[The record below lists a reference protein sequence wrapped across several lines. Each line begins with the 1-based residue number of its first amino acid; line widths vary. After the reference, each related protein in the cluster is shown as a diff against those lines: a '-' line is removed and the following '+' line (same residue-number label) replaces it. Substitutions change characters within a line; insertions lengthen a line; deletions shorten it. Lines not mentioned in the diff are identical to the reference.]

1 MTDVARLS
9 TLRYALHANNATFSG
24 TPGTL
29 FPLRLTDDGASFLPR
44 NRTPIP
50 RPLRSLSGRRYSH
63 IRGVQD
69 LADITVATEF
79 RGVNLNTG
87 VAVNAGDWETGKLEQ
102 GYLLQSLFGAAAP
115 GTTGVA
121 PTVAASGHTPA
132 SGILAVVGTTTANG
146 QVIALSSSAGLQVGR
161 IASGGG
167 TTTLT
172 LDHPYSGTPTTSATV
187 FRLAVYSVSNSVTQH
202 THAFFTAEGED
213 WRRDYFGCMPMSM
226 SLAIPNAGLM
236 TMSSVFSPTSFA
248 DVAEANPAH
257 NEPVSGNPIVVD
269 ACRMWFAGNDVIAR
283 DITINYSAATTPRV
297 ASTRTNGRLGGVSGT
312 GDGKTF
318 TMEFS
323 IYLGDA
329 TLTGELQDSA
339 GTPSLNDLLG
349 DGAILS
355 GQPSTTRKVSLQ
367 VGSEASAV
375 MYAYLP
381 EADCVVTTQ
390 HTDGLTV
397 ARVVA
402 TGTGALPAILAV
414 G

>member
-9 TLRYALHANNATFSG
+9 TLRYALHANNATFTG

-69 LADITVATEF
+69 LADLTVATEF
-79 RGVNLNTG
+79 RGVNSNTG
-87 VAVNAGDWETGKLEQ
+87 AAVADWEAKMEQ
-102 GYLLQSLFGAAAP
+102 GYLLASLFGAVAP
-115 GTTGVA
+115 ATTGVA
-121 PTVAASGHTPA
+121 PTVAATGHTPA

-146 QVIALSSSAGLQVGR
+146 QVIAFFSSAGLQVGR

-172 LDHPYSGTPTTSATV
+172 LDHPYSGTPTTSGTV
-187 FRLAVYSVSNSVTQH
+187 FRMGVYTVNDSTTQH
-202 THAFFTAEGED
+202 THAFFAAEGED

-226 SLAIPNAGLM
+226 SLAVPNAGLM

-257 NEPVSGNPIVVD
+257 AEPTSGNPIVVD

-297 ASTRTNGRLGGVSGT
+297 ASTRTNGRLGGVSST

-318 TMEFS
+318 TLEFS
-323 IYLGDA
+323 LYLGDA

-339 GTPSLNDLLG
+339 GTPPLNELIG
-349 DGAILS
+349 DSSPS

-367 VGSEASAV
+367 VGSEVGAV

>member
-9 TLRYALHANNATFSG
+9 TLRYALHANNATFTG

-69 LADITVATEF
+69 LADITVATEM
-79 RGVNLNTG
+79 RGVNSNTG
-87 VAVNAGDWETGKLEQ
+87 AAVSDWEAKMEQ
-102 GYLLQSLFGAAAP
+102 GYLLASLFGAVAPATTGAAP
-115 GTTGVA
+115 TA
-121 PTVAASGHTPA
+121 AASGHTPA
-132 SGILAVVGTTTANG
+132 SGIVAVVGTTTANG
-146 QVIALSSSAGLQVGR
+146 QVIAFSSSAGLQVGR

-172 LDHPYSGTPTTSATV
+172 LDHPYSGTPTSGATV
-187 FRLAVYSVSNSVTQH
+187 FRMGVYTVNDAV
-202 THAFFTAEGED
+202 THHVHAMFTAEGED

-226 SLAIPNAGLM
+226 SLAVPNAGLM
-236 TMSSVFSPTSFA
+236 TMSSVFSPTTFSHL
-248 DVAEANPAH
+248 AEANPVHA
-257 NEPVSGNPIVVD
+257 EPVSGNPIVVD
-269 ACRMWFAGNDVIAR
+269 ACRMWFAGLDVIAR
-283 DITINYSAATTPRV
+283 DITINYSAATAPRV
-297 ASTRTNGRLGGVSGT
+297 ASTRTNGRVGGVSST

-323 IYLGDA
+323 VYLGDGNLPGEVRDSTGSP
-329 TLTGELQDSA
+329 TLNELIGDSA
-339 GTPSLNDLLG
+339 
-349 DGAILS
+349 AS

-367 VGSEASAV
+367 VGSEVGAV
-375 MYAYLP
+375 VYAYLP

-390 HTDGLTV
+390 HVDGLTV

-402 TGTGALPAILAV
+402 TGTGALPAIIAV

>member
-9 TLRYALHANNATFSG
+9 TLRYGLHTNAFTFTG
-24 TPGTL
+24 TPTL
-29 FPLRLTDDGASFLPR
+29 VPLRLTDDGASFLPR
-44 NRTPIP
+44 NRAPIA

-63 IRGVQD
+63 VRGVQD
-69 LADITVATEF
+69 LADISVATEM
-79 RGVNLNTG
+79 RGVASNTG
-87 VAVNAGDWETGKLEQ
+87 AAVSDWEAKMEQ
-102 GYLLQSLFGAAAP
+102 GYLLASLFGAVAP
-115 GTTGVA
+115 ATTGVA

-146 QVIALSSSAGLQVGR
+146 QVIAFATSAGLQVGR

-172 LDHPYSGTPTTSATV
+172 LDHPYSGTPTTGATV
-187 FRLAVYSVSNSVTQH
+187 FRNAVYTVNDAVTH
-202 THAFFTAEGED
+202 HVHAMFAAEGED

-226 SLAIPNAGLM
+226 ALALPNAGLVGM
-236 TMSSVFSPTSFA
+236 TSVFSPTSFA
-248 DVAEANPAH
+248 DTAEANPAH
-257 NEPVSGNPIVVD
+257 AEPTSGNPIVVD

-283 DITINYSAATTPRV
+283 DLTINYSAATTPRV
-297 ASTRTNGRLGGVSGT
+297 ASTRTNGRVGGVSST

-323 IYLGDA
+323 VYLGDGNLA
-329 TLTGELQDSA
+329 GELQDGA
-339 GTPSLNDLLG
+339 GSPTLNDLIG
-349 DGAILS
+349 DSDTAGDVS
-355 GQPSTTRKVSLQ
+355 VTRKVSLQ
-367 VGSEASAV
+367 VGTEIGAV

-390 HTDGLTV
+390 HVDGLTV

-402 TGTGALPAILAV
+402 TGTGALPAILSV

>member
-1 MTDVARLS
+1 MTDVSRLS
-9 TLRYALHANNATFSG
+9 TLRYALHANNATFTG

-44 NRTPIP
+44 NRAPIA

-79 RGVNLNTG
+79 RGVNSNTG
-87 VAVNAGDWETGKLEQ
+87 AAVADWEAKMEQ
-102 GYLLQSLFGAAAP
+102 GYLLASLFGAVAP
-115 GTTGVA
+115 ATTSTA

-146 QVIALSSSAGLQVGR
+146 QVIAFSSSAGLQVGR

-172 LDHPYSGTPTTSATV
+172 LDHPYSGTPTSGATV
-187 FRLAVYSVSNSVTQH
+187 FRNAVYTVNDSVTQH
-202 THAFFTAEGED
+202 VHAFFAAEGED

-226 SLAIPNAGLM
+226 ALAVPNAGLM

-248 DVAEANPAH
+248 DVAEVNPAH
-257 NEPVSGNPIVVD
+257 AEPTSGNPIVVD
-269 ACRMWFAGNDVIAR
+269 ACRMWFAGIDVIAR
-283 DITINYSAATTPRV
+283 DITINYGAATTPRV
-297 ASTRTNGRLGGVSGT
+297 ASTRTNGRLGGVSST

-318 TMEFS
+318 SVEFS
-323 IYLGDA
+323 VYLGDS

-339 GTPSLNDLLG
+339 GSPTLNDLIG
-349 DGAILS
+349 DSAAS

-367 VGSEASAV
+367 VGSEIGAV
-375 MYAYLP
+375 MYAYMP

-390 HTDGLTV
+390 HADGLTV

-402 TGTGALPAILAV
+402 TGTGALPAILSV

>member
-9 TLRYALHANNATFSG
+9 TLRYGLHSNAFTFTG
-24 TPGTL
+24 TPTL
-29 FPLRLTDDGASFLPR
+29 VPLRLTDDGASFLPR

-79 RGVNLNTG
+79 RGVNSNTG
-87 VAVNAGDWETGKLEQ
+87 AAVSDWEAKMEQ
-102 GYLLQSLFGAAAP
+102 GYLLASLFGAVAPATTGAAP
-115 GTTGVA
+115 TA
-121 PTVAASGHTPA
+121 AASGHTPA
-132 SGILAVVGTTTANG
+132 SGIVAFTAASNVQNGAVIGFAT
-146 QVIALSSSAGLQVGR
+146 SAGFQVGR
-161 IASGGG
+161 VASGGG
-167 TTTLT
+167 ASTTSVT
-172 LDHPYSGTPTTSATV
+172 LDHPYSGTPTTSTTV
-187 FRLAVYSVSNSVTQH
+187 FRMGVYTVNDAV
-202 THAFFTAEGED
+202 THHVHAMFSAEGED

-226 SLAIPNAGLM
+226 SLAVPNAGLM

-248 DVAEANPAH
+248 HLAEANPVHA
-257 NEPVSGNPIVVD
+257 EPTSGNPIVVD
-269 ACRMWFAGNDVIAR
+269 ACKMWFAGLDVIAR
-283 DITINYSAATTPRV
+283 DLTINYSAATAPRV
-297 ASTRTNGRLGGVSGT
+297 ASTRTNGRLGGVSST

-318 TMEFS
+318 VMEFS
-323 IYLGDA
+323 VYLGDGNLA
-329 TLTGELQDSA
+329 GEVRDSTGSPTLNELIGDS
-339 GTPSLNDLLG
+339 SS
-349 DGAILS
+349 S

-367 VGSEASAV
+367 VGSEAGAV
-375 MYAYLP
+375 VYAYLP

>member
-9 TLRYALHANNATFSG
+9 TLRYALHSNNATFSG

-69 LADITVATEF
+69 LADITVATEM
-79 RGVNLNTG
+79 RGVNSNTG
-87 VAVNAGDWETGKLEQ
+87 AAVTDWEAKMEQ
-102 GYLLQSLFGAAAP
+102 GYLLASLFGAVAP
-115 GTTGVA
+115 ATTGVA

-132 SGILAVVGTTTANG
+132 SGIVAVVGTTTANG
-146 QVIALSSSAGLQVGR
+146 QVIAFSSSAGLQVGR

-187 FRLAVYSVSNSVTQH
+187 FRMGVYSVNDAVTH
-202 THAFFTAEGED
+202 HVHAFFAAEGED

-226 SLAIPNAGLM
+226 SLAMPNAGLV

-248 DVAEANPAH
+248 HLAEANPAH
-257 NEPVSGNPIVVD
+257 AEPTSGNPIVVD
-269 ACRMWFAGNDVIAR
+269 ACRMWFAGHDVIAR
-283 DITINYSAATTPRV
+283 DITINYSASTTPRV
-297 ASTRTNGRLGGVSGT
+297 ASTRTNGRLGGVSST

-318 TMEFS
+318 TVEFS
-323 IYLGDA
+323 VYLGDGNIA
-329 TLTGELQDSA
+329 GEVRDSTGSPTLNELIGDS
-339 GTPSLNDLLG
+339 SS
-349 DGAILS
+349 S

-367 VGSEASAV
+367 VGSEVGAV
-375 MYAYLP
+375 VYAYLP